1 MTMEKFVLVMMIIM
15 MAAVGAVIVT
25 GSVIGIYWLFSFVL

>member
-1 MTMEKFVLVMMIIM
+1 MEKFVLVLMILMI
-15 MAAVGAVIVT
+15 AAVGAAIVT